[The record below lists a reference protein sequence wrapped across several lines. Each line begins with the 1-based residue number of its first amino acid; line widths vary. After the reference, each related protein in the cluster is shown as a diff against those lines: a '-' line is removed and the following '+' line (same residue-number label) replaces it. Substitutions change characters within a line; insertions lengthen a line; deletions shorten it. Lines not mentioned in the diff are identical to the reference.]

1 MRAGRIGRTVGRTV
15 AIALFGLS
23 VTVAGIVGVQAAV
36 PDEYT
41 WDGVPGGDTPSP
53 GSSTWGT
60 IVEKAA
66 NSASEYTW
74 D

>member
-1 MRAGRIGRTVGRTV
+1 MRAGRIGRTIGRTV
-15 AIALFGLS
+15 AIALFGLT

-41 WDGVPGGDTPSP
+41 WDSVPSAETPST
-53 GSSTWGT
+53 GSSTWGA
-60 IVEKAA
+60 IVEEAA
-66 NSASEYTW
+66 ASASEYTW